1 MTTDRMPFV
10 HDDGGREA
18 AGFKGSTRDC
28 VARSIAI
35 AAEIPYREAYE
46 LVNAHARGER
56 AGSKRRGSSSARTGV
71 RKPTTRRIM
80 AALGWTWVP
89 TMRVGAG
96 CRVHLAPGELPA
108 GRLVVAVSRHLTAVV
123 DGVIHDDHDPQRG
136 GTRCVYGYW
145 RKGAP

>member
-108 GRLVVAVSRHLTAVV
+108 GRLVVAGGGETAP
-123 DGVIHDDHDPQRG
+123 GHG
-136 GTRCVYGYW
+136 F
-145 RKGAP
+145 GAPSVIAARRAALAAAKWPSRK